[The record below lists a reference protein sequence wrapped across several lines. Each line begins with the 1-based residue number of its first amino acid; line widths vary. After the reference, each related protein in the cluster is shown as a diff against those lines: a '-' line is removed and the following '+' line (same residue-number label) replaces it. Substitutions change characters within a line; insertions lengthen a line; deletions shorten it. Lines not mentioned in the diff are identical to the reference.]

1 MKHTYKI
8 ILAILLAVVL
18 AVPAFA
24 SGYNGHELPNV
35 YELGKD
41 TSYYYVIGYGGKTG
55 ENRNYV
61 LIVSTVP
68 ATRRDTTTFGDYF
81 YDFQGEGSWWKYTM
95 QYNGTSWGYPSNTHS
110 TADSSYFSLEED
122 ALLWANYDIYNKS
135 GGLVIDGE
143 EYTPP
148 MCDGT
153 SCPATDANVNGIC
166 DDCGMTLSLRSLT
179 YPTLPST
186 DGSNVQTALVKTK
199 YSGVDAYMYSVF
211 SSDSTYTIQGT
222 SPGTVYQLAVDGVAQ
237 YKQYVTTDGQTWV
250 EIQDGSVNDQTVGS
264 GVIANTTVVSST
276 FNWYDESGTLFF
288 PVPLWEEMGQVT
300 QGEMGVLTQETMET
314 VSTLVLC
321 GVGCLALLMLLNLL
335 GRKSQIFR
343 L

>member
-1 MKHTYKI
+1 MKHAYKI

-24 SGYNGHELPNV
+24 TELSYNGYEAGDYKEADIDHAARPFAVIGENSSGYKYLYFFDEAKNL
-35 YELGKD
+35 
-41 TSYYYVIGYGGKTG
+41 
-55 ENRNYV
+55 NRNTDQLMTWEDPCYSWTYV
-61 LIVSTVP
+61 QEGLNGPGEWKWDLRNSKVSELITP
-68 ATRRDTTTFGDYF
+68 I
-81 YDFQGEGSWWKYTM
+81 
-95 QYNGTSWGYPSNTHS
+95 
-110 TADSSYFSLEED
+110 
-122 ALLWANYDIYNKS
+122 WANYDIYKM
-135 GGLVIDGE
+135 DGTTLFLAGSE
-143 EYTPP
+143 PSIP
-148 MCDGT
+148 VCDGS
-153 SCPATDANVNGIC
+153 SCPATDANVDGIC
-166 DDCGMTLSLRSLT
+166 DDCSMTLSLRSLT

-186 DGSNVQTALVKTK
+186 DGSNAQTALVKTK

-222 SPGTVYQLAVDGVAQ
+222 SPGTVYQIAVDGVAQ
-237 YKQYVTTDGQTWV
+237 YKQYVTTDGQNWV
-250 EIQDGSVNDQTVGS
+250 GIQDGSVNDQTVGS

-276 FNWYDESGTLFF
+276 FNWYDDSGTLFF

-321 GVGCLALLMLLNLL
+321 GVGCLALLMLLSLL
-335 GRKSQIFR
+335 GRKSQIFH